1 MQTELNKEVKV
12 KKEKIESPW
21 TVAFKRLKKNKLALG
36 GLFILLVLVLI
47 SIVGPML
54 YPHDHL
60 TIDLVRTN
68 QPPSAHRQPKTK
80 HSKLHLLNQRALK
93 KQRNIYA
100 NQSKRFSFL
109 STALARN

>member
-47 SIVGPML
+47 SILGPML

-68 QPPSAHRQPKTK
+68 QPPSAQHW
-80 HSKLHLLNQRALK
+80 L
-93 KQRNIYA
+93 
-100 NQSKRFSFL
+100 
-109 STALARN
+109 

>member
-47 SIVGPML
+47 SIFG
-54 YPHDHL
+54 
-60 TIDLVRTN
+60 
-68 QPPSAHRQPKTK
+68 
-80 HSKLHLLNQRALK
+80 
-93 KQRNIYA
+93 
-100 NQSKRFSFL
+100 KRFFSVFINI
-109 STALARN
+109 SVCARASLLFRVPIFIVIVHMII